1 MITKGLSTHREDVG
15 GAAAATAAAAAS
27 AAAGEDVAQIVEV
40 AEFAHGRT
48 AFLADEEVQRRAGR
62 QREDGA
68 DRGAVAHRRRRVG
81 HDRRQ
86 TTAGAL
92 GDDPSGNEPPFVTHS
107 KNGEEEKKRFVR
119 VFSLIA
125 FQSLVRSLC
134 SGRPFSCTAPSF
146 VTDWRRL
153 GKFLDWPLTIE
164 HFFLSVGFFSLTH
177 FAHFNGARR

>member
-107 KNGEEEKKRFVR
+107 KNGEEEKKTLRACFLAHR
-119 VFSLIA
+119 VPIS
-125 FQSLVRSLC
+125 
-134 SGRPFSCTAPSF
+134 RPIPLFGSPFFMHRTIFCYRLAPAWK
-146 VTDWRRL
+146 VL
-153 GKFLDWPLTIE
+153 GLATYY
-164 HFFLSVGFFSLTH
+164 
-177 FAHFNGARR
+177 